1 MTVRSL
7 ITAGAA
13 AAVLIVGAPNS
24 NAQPAGPTTEA
35 PQVRVTRFVVTGST
49 VFTPEE
55 LAAVL
60 PTPSAGRSMAL
71 PEIGAVAE
79 RVTALYRQHGY
90 LLARAY
96 APEQDVVDGVVTIAV
111 LEGRVES
118 VEIEGARHYSADF
131 FRSYIERGSTPWV
144 FHADRFERRLL
155 LLNDL
160 PGLSVKS
167 TLAPGGEIGTTR
179 VILDVERDRFLTG
192 TLEVNNYGTESTGR
206 ERFSGSLNLNSPLG
220 IGDVLSFRAI
230 VSTADLWL
238 IRGGYVLPVNREGTR
253 IGASYVRL
261 QADVGAK
268 FADLGIVGTGEMAS
282 VFVSHPFVRS
292 RAFSLYGQI
301 GFDYKDFRTTVLQET
316 ASRDHLRVL
325 SAGLSAIGADP
336 WRGLDQVSLTLSQ
349 GLGDFLDGLADDN
362 DPRASRAGAG
372 GEFTKVSAEVSR
384 LQPLTGST
392 SLYLRGAAQLSST
405 RIVAPEQFIVG
416 GQGSVRG
423 YPLGELAGD
432 SGFSATL
439 ELRWNGPGIAERP
452 AFGGKTWGDVLQLFA
467 FVDHG
472 GVWIRAPSVGQ
483 RRVEDIT
490 GAGAGVRFI
499 VPDRL
504 QLTVEL
510 AMAADG
516 RTPSDR
522 RNPTLY
528 FQLVTLF

>member
-7 ITAGAA
+7 ISAGAA
-13 AAVLIVGAPNS
+13 AAVLIGGAPSS
-24 NAQPAGPTTEA
+24 NAQPADPTTVA
-35 PQVRVTRFVVTGST
+35 SQVRVTRFVVTGST
-49 VFTPEE
+49 VFTAEE

-60 PTPSAGRSMAL
+60 PTPSAGLSMGL
-71 PEIGAVAE
+71 SDIEAVAE

-96 APEQDVVDGVVTIAV
+96 APEQEVVDGVVTIAV

-118 VEIEGARHYSADF
+118 VDVEGARHYGADF
-131 FRSYIERGSTPWV
+131 LRSYIERGSTPWV

-179 VILDVERDRFLTG
+179 VILDVERDRLLTG

-206 ERFSGSLNLNSPLG
+206 ERFSGSLTLNSPLG
-220 IGDVLSFRAI
+220 IGDVFSLRAI
-230 VSTADLWL
+230 VSLGDLWL
-238 IRGGYVLPVNREGTR
+238 IRGGYVVPVNREGTR

-261 QADVGAK
+261 QADVGAR

-292 RAFSLYGQI
+292 REFSLYGQV
-301 GFDYKDFRTTVLQET
+301 GFDYKDFRTIVLQET
-316 ASRDHLRVL
+316 FARDHLRVL
-325 SAGLSAIGADP
+325 SAGLSAVGADP
-336 WRGLDQVSLTLSQ
+336 WRGLDQVSLTVFQ
-349 GLGDFLDGLADDN
+349 GLGDFLDGLAADN
-362 DPRASRAGAG
+362 DPRASRRGAG
-372 GEFTKVSAEVSR
+372 GEFTKFSVEVSR
-384 LQPLTGST
+384 LQPLIGAT

-405 RIVAPEQFIVG
+405 RLVAPEQFVVG

-432 SGFSATL
+432 SGYSSTL
-439 ELRWNGPGIAERP
+439 ELRWNAPGIADRP
-452 AFGGKTWGDVLQLFA
+452 AFAGRTWGDVLQIFA

-490 GAGAGVRFI
+490 GAGGGIRFI

-510 AMAADG
+510 ATAADG
-516 RTPSDR
+516 RVPSDR
-522 RNPTLY
+522 RNPVLY
-528 FQLVTLF
+528 FQVVTLF

>member
-7 ITAGAA
+7 ISAGAA
-13 AAVLIVGAPNS
+13 AAVLAAGAASS
-24 NAQPAGPTTEA
+24 NAQPADPTTVA
-35 PQVRVTRFVVTGST
+35 SQVRVTRFVVTGST

-60 PTPSAGRSMAL
+60 PTPSAGLSMTL
-71 PEIGAVAE
+71 SDIEAVAE
-79 RVTALYRQHGY
+79 RVTALYRQRGY

-118 VEIEGARHYSADF
+118 VDVEGARHYRADF
-131 FRSYIERGSTPWV
+131 LRSYIEPGSTPSV
-144 FHADRFERRLL
+144 FQADGFERRLL

-167 TLAPGGEIGTTR
+167 TLAPGSEVGTTR

-206 ERFSGSLNLNSPLG
+206 ERFSGSLTLNSPLG
-220 IGDVLSFRAI
+220 IGDALSLRAI
-230 VSTADLWL
+230 VSLGDLWL
-238 IRGGYVLPVNREGTR
+238 IRAGYVLPVNREGTR
-253 IGASYVRL
+253 IGASYIRL
-261 QADVGAK
+261 QAGVGAK

-292 RAFSLYGQI
+292 REFSLYGQM
-301 GFDYKDFRTTVLQET
+301 GFDYKDFQTTVLQQA

-325 SAGLSAIGADP
+325 SAGLGAVGVDR
-336 WRGLDQVSLTLSQ
+336 WRGLDQVSITLFQ
-349 GLGDFLDGLADDN
+349 GIGDFLDGLAADN
-362 DPRASRAGAG
+362 DPRASRRGAG
-372 GEFTKVSAEVSR
+372 GEFTKGTAEVSR
-384 LQPLTGST
+384 LQPLIGPT

-405 RIVAPEQFIVG
+405 RLVAPEQFIVG

-432 SGFSATL
+432 SGFSTTL

-452 AFGGKTWGDVLQLFA
+452 AFGGKTWADVLQLFA
-467 FVDHG
+467 FIDYG

-490 GAGAGVRFI
+490 GTGGGVRFI

-504 QLTVEL
+504 QVTVEL
-510 AMAADG
+510 ATQADG
-516 RTPSDR
+516 RAPSDK
-522 RNPTLY
+522 RNPILY
-528 FQLVTLF
+528 FQVVTLF